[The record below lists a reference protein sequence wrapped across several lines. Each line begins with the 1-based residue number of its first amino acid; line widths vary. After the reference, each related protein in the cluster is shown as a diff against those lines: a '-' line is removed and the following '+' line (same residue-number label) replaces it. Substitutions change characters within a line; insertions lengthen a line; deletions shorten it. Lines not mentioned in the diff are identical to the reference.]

1 MYAIFLLCAG
11 AAVGI
16 VLRLGLDVVAEQ
28 WFGSVF
34 TWSAMGL
41 NLAGSLALGA
51 LVGWLAFRTER
62 GWTSPFRLFSVI
74 GIVGGFT
81 AFPVFALD
89 FARVFDSGDIARGA
103 GLMVASVALSLS
115 AVFGGLYLV
124 RSKA

>member
-16 VLRLGLDVVAEQ
+16 VLRLGLDAVAEQ

-62 GWTSPFRLFSVI
+62 GWTQPFRLFSVI
-74 GIVGGFT
+74 GVVGGFT

-89 FARVFDSGDIARGA
+89 FARLFDSGDIARGA
-103 GLMVASVALSLS
+103 GLMVASVALSLT

>member
-11 AAVGI
+11 AATGI
-16 VLRLGLDVVAEQ
+16 VLRLGLDAVAEQ

-62 GWTSPFRLFSVI
+62 GWTQPFRLFSVI

-89 FARVFDSGDIARGA
+89 FARLFDSGDIVQGA

>member
-11 AAVGI
+11 AILGI
-16 VLRLGLDVVAEQ
+16 VLRQGLDAATEQ

-41 NLAGSLALGA
+41 NLAGSFALGA

-62 GWTSPFRLFSVI
+62 GWTRPFRLFSVI

-89 FARVFDSGDIARGA
+89 FARLFDSGDIARGA

>member
-11 AAVGI
+11 AAMGI
-16 VLRLGLDVVAEQ
+16 LLRLGLDAVAEQ

-34 TWSAMGL
+34 TWSTMGL

-62 GWTSPFRLFSVI
+62 GWTQPFRLFSVI

-89 FARVFDSGDIARGA
+89 FARLFDSGDIARGA

>member
-11 AAVGI
+11 AAMGI
-16 VLRLGLDVVAEQ
+16 VLRLGLDAVTEQ
-28 WFGSVF
+28 WFGSAF
-34 TWSAMGL
+34 SWSAMGL
-41 NLAGSLALGA
+41 SLLGSFALGA
-51 LVGWLAFRTER
+51 LVGWLAFHTER
-62 GWTSPFRLFSVI
+62 GWTQPFRLFSVI

-89 FARVFDSGDIARGA
+89 FARLFDSGDIARGA